1 MPALPEPKPLTA
13 PVVVTDTNPFPPS
26 DSLRMLMPWPA
37 CAVTVA
43 ALTMVTDPLFVASM
57 PTPWAPETSPSA
69 VIINLPLPF
78 FACKPYLP
86 PVTPCAMMV
95 RLDAEASLMA
105 LMPDVIEPVAMTSPA
120 AIIVKSPPLSFF
132 A

>member
-1 MPALPEPKPLTA
+1 
-13 PVVVTDTNPFPPS
+13 
-26 DSLRMLMPWPA
+26 
-37 CAVTVA
+37 
-43 ALTMVTDPLFVASM
+43 
-57 PTPWAPETSPSA
+57 
-69 VIINLPLPF
+69 
-78 FACKPYLP
+78 
-86 PVTPCAMMV
+86 MMV